1 VKYYDASKLD
11 YTACLDILKKNLKTV
26 KQDVT
31 APKKYIELFNL
42 NGEYEEVTS
51 FLSNHPFRTWEGG
64 REIYW
69 RYVDTH
75 TSCNR
80 YNETEKI

>member
-51 FLSNHPFRTWEGG
+51 F
-64 REIYW
+64 
-69 RYVDTH
+69 
-75 TSCNR
+75 
-80 YNETEKI
+80 